1 MAIKRV
7 QIYDMDGTI
16 VCSLHRYRTI
26 DGLRID
32 LDYWR
37 ENQSKAMGDSLL
49 PLATQYQADLSDPE
63 CFVIIAT
70 ARVMGDNDYRFVRE
84 ILGNPDYLISRK
96 DGDTTSG
103 GILKIKGLQKFFNLK
118 NFVPHQNDDDCAR
131 AREASENHCRQAEDV
146 LPPVEG
152 RGQEGALV
160 LRGSRRG
167 RVVRA

>member
-32 LDYWR
+32 LDYWK
-37 ENQSKAMGDSLL
+37 ENQGKAMGDSLL
-49 PLATQYQADLSDPE
+49 PLAAQYKTDLADPN

-96 DGDTTSG
+96 EGDTISG
-103 GILKIKGLQKFFNLK
+103 GLLKIKGLQKFFNLK
-118 NFVPHQNDDDCAR
+118 NFKD
-131 AREASENHCRQAEDV
+131 AEITFYEDNIQYLKTV
-146 LPPVEG
+146 CDKFAI
-152 RGQEGALV
+152 RGVYIPSLQGH
-160 LRGSRRG
+160 
-167 RVVRA
+167 